1 MLRYMRSYLFAITIA
16 TYAVL
21 LPAQQGPARSE
32 SSPSGSGEQ
41 ATQELNFAAAAEF
54 SAETAGLAVLVYND
68 GELVFEE
75 YQNGHKQ
82 DRTQH
87 IFSGTK
93 SFVPMVAL
101 IAEKE
106 GLLTLDEKVSD
117 TITEWQ
123 GDEKRE
129 QITIRHLLNFTS
141 GLKNIDSALH
151 SRRSPD
157 KYAASVACECTRTPG
172 KRFQYGSN
180 HLMVFGDLFKRK
192 LKAAS
197 TDKQPLPKDFVAYLR
212 DRILKPIDCEFGSW
226 LRDKEGNPMLPYGAY
241 MTAREWAKFG
251 LLVLN
256 RGKHDTQ
263 QLVPTAHFDECFVGS
278 KAMPT
283 YGLNFWLIGKGANR
297 RNPAIPAD
305 TVTAA
310 GMYNQ
315 KLYIIPS
322 EKLLVVRLG
331 RTGARTRY
339 NDAKFLGS
347 LFEHD
352 EKRD

>member
-1 MLRYMRSYLFAITIA
+1 MRSLSIA
-16 TYAVL
+16 AVVTL
-21 LPAQQGPARSE
+21 LTALPTAQEPQ
-32 SSPSGSGEQ
+32 Q
-41 ATQELNFAAAAEF
+41 ATASKLDFAAAAEF
-54 SAETAGLAVLVYND
+54 SEEHAGLAVLVYD
-68 GELVFEE
+68 HGKLVFEQ

-93 SFVPMVAL
+93 SFAPMVAL
-101 IAEKE
+101 IAEDE
-106 GLLTLDEKVSD
+106 GLLTLDEKVCD
-117 TITEWQ
+117 TITEWR
-123 GDEKRE
+123 GDERRE

-151 SRRSPD
+151 SRKAPD
-157 KYAASVACECTRTPG
+157 KYAASVACECTRAPG

-180 HLMVFGDLFKRK
+180 HLMVFGELFKRK
-192 LKAAS
+192 LQAAS
-197 TDKQPLPKDFVAYLR
+197 TEDKPLPKDFVGYLKDRILEPIDCKFGTWLR
-212 DRILKPIDCEFGSW
+212 DRK
-226 LRDKEGNPMLPYGAY
+226 GNPALPYGAY

-256 RGKHDTQ
+256 RGKHEDR
-263 QLVPTAHFDECFVGS
+263 QLIPTAHFDECFQGS
-278 KAMPT
+278 KAMPR
-283 YGLNFWLIGKGANR
+283 YGLNFWLIGKEAHR
-297 RNPAIPAD
+297 RNEAIPKD

-322 EKLLVVRLG
+322 KNLLVVRLG

-339 NDAKFLGS
+339 NDQKFLGA
-347 LFEHD
+347 LFGE
-352 EKRD
+352 

>member
-1 MLRYMRSYLFAITIA
+1 MRSLPLIFALTIA
-16 TYAVL
+16 SWGAL
-21 LPAQQGPARSE
+21 LPAQQGAP
-32 SSPSGSGEQ
+32 EQ
-41 ATQELNFAAAAEF
+41 TTEKLNFAAAAEF
-54 SAETAGLAVLVYND
+54 SQENAGLAVLVYDD
-68 GELVFEE
+68 GKLVFEE

-82 DRTQH
+82 DRLQH
-87 IFSGTK
+87 IYSGTK

-101 IAEKE
+101 VAQQE
-106 GLLTLDEKVSD
+106 GLLTLDEQVSD

-123 GDEKRE
+123 GDAERE

-141 GLKNIDSALH
+141 GLKNNDSALH
-151 SRRSPD
+151 SLRARD
-157 KYAASVACECTRTPG
+157 KYAASVACECARAPD

-180 HLMVFGDLFKRK
+180 HLMVFGELFKRK

-197 TDKQPLPKDFVAYLR
+197 KEKQPLPKDFVAYLS
-212 DRILKPIDCEFGSW
+212 DRILKPIDCKFGSW
-226 LRDKEGNPMLPYGAY
+226 LRDAKGNPALPYGAY

-256 RGKHDTQ
+256 RGKHGEQ

-278 KAMPT
+278 KAMPN

-297 RNPAIPAD
+297 RNKAIPAD

-310 GMYNQ
+310 GMFNQ

-322 EKLLVVRLG
+322 KNLLVVRLG
-331 RTGARTRY
+331 RSGARTRY
-339 NDAKFLGS
+339 NDQKFLGH
-347 LFEHD
+347 LFEN
-352 EKRD
+352 E